1 MNENIHIYC
10 YLQKLCL
17 YVIINL
23 FHNSVETKYKGGT
36 YLLCLAKCAYART
49 NVVQEK
55 DTGMNQVC

>member
-1 MNENIHIYC
+1 MNENIDIYC

-36 YLLCLAKCAYART
+36 
-49 NVVQEK
+49 
-55 DTGMNQVC
+55 